1 MVTQNSMLCL
11 ACAKGHTNCQQIG
24 QLNKLVPF
32 LYTYSLFSQ
41 IRFFNSVILPLQ
53 FRNSHKGSNIHH
65 HCRLHFALGVVRLPF
80 ASTIMAT
87 ILSHYFLWQHHHQVL
102 HVDKIY
108 LLYCMHC
115 ILCKCRPNCKKA
127 LQINAKNVR
136 NLLFWHHWRQNFSWY
151 AGTVTPIYGIF
162 SLMINCIS
170 DITTA
175 VPATGMK
182 NLSLSTVFCTDLVL
196 LGKRLNFKPE
206 YCEKWKTYFI
216 CVR

>member
-1 MVTQNSMLCL
+1 MFGMCQGSYQLSTNWSTQQT
-11 ACAKGHTNCQQIG
+11 G
-24 QLNKLVPF
+24 
-32 LYTYSLFSQ
+32 SLSLHIFSQ
-41 IRFFNSVILPLQ
+41 IRFFNSVILLLQ

-127 LQINAKNVR
+127 LQIKAKNVR
-136 NLLFWHHWRQNFSWY
+136 NLHFWHHWRQNFSWY

-182 NLSLSTVFCTDLVL
+182 NLLLSTFFLHWSRSP
-196 LGKRLNFKPE
+196 GKEIEL
-206 YCEKWKTYFI
+206 
-216 CVR
+216 